1 MDFSYSNKVLELQ
14 KKLTQFME
22 ENVYPN
28 EQLYEEQLNQQESR
42 WSRVPPIM
50 EELKQKAKSEGLW
63 NLFLPESDYGAGLT
77 NQEYAPLCEIMGR
90 SMIGPEVFNCSA
102 PRSEEHTSELQSRF
116 ELVCRLMLEK
126 KK

>member
-14 KKLTQFME
+14 QKLTQFME

-50 EELKQKAKSEGLW
+50 EELKQKAKAEGLW
-63 NLFLPESDYGAGLT
+63 NLLLPESDYGAGIT
-77 NQEYAPLCEIMGR
+77 NQEYAPLCEIMER
-90 SMIGPEVFNCSA
+90 SMIGPEVFKCSA
-102 PRSEEHTSELQSRF
+102 PYTGNMEVLARY
-116 ELVCRLMLEK
+116 
-126 KK
+126 